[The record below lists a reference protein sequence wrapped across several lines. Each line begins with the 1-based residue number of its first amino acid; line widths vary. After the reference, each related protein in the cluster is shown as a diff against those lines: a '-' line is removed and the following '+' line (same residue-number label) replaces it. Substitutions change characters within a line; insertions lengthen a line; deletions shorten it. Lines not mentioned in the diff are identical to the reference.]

1 MNQLFYDSGPP
12 ISCLPP
18 SLPPPSLV
26 CFYGNFVYLMF
37 TISPYPKQIHIW
49 IFYFKKCFF
58 SSSSVYIVGCQ
69 GLVQL
74 GSFLVGPNKV
84 KAGKSFICKL
94 KICYVFRRVV
104 KKIIIQIYQKHKD
117 CCQFGERMSDND
129 ESCHIYIR

>member
-1 MNQLFYDSGPP
+1 MTLVPLS
-12 ISCLPP
+12 LA
-18 SLPPPSLV
+18 SLPPPSLPRLFLWQF
-26 CFYGNFVYLMF
+26 CLSNVYN
-37 TISPYPKQIHIW
+37 ISLPQTNPHLDLLFQEI
-49 IFYFKKCFF
+49 FF

-104 KKIIIQIYQKHKD
+104 KKIIIQIYQNDKD
-117 CCQFGERMSDND
+117 CGQFGERMSDND